1 MNIIWLDDPGCQEV
15 ARVGGKVANLSRLA
29 STYQVPTG
37 FCLTTA
43 AFQEWARHEDGRD
56 DEFPRSCWASL
67 PMPRA
72 NWPDDATPSSPA
84 WPCGRRRLM
93 KTVASHPLPDSM
105 RPT

>member
-43 AFQEWARHEDGRD
+43 AFQE
-56 DEFPRSCWASL
+56 
-67 PMPRA
+67 
-72 NWPDDATPSSPA
+72 
-84 WPCGRRRLM
+84 
-93 KTVASHPLPDSM
+93 
-105 RPT
+105 

>member
-56 DEFPRSCWASL
+56 DEFPPQLLGQLA
-67 PMPRA
+67 
-72 NWPDDATPSSPA
+72 DAYGELA
-84 WPCGRRRLM
+84 R
-93 KTVASHPLPDSM
+93 
-105 RPT
+105 